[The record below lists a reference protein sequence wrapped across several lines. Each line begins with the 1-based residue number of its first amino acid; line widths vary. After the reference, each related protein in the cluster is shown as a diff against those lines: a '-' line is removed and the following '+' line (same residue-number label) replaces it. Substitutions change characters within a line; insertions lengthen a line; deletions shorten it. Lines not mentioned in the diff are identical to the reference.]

1 MSVRAFRFWRVMEY
15 EGEPWLWSV
24 FMDVRWPGPV
34 LHADE
39 RPLWN
44 SEHGIYAYRKP
55 CPECEVARGEV
66 RRKARELGVV
76 AGWVELYGHV
86 IEHTDGFRAESALVT
101 ALVVSDRAL
110 LPVVRALERRYE
122 VDVDLRVA

>member
-1 MSVRAFRFWRVMEY
+1 MEY

-39 RPLWN
+39 RPRWN
-44 SEHGIYAYRKP
+44 SEHGIYAYRHP
-55 CPECEVARGEV
+55 CAECEVAHGEV
-66 RRKARELGVV
+66 RLEARELGII

-86 IEHTDGFRAESALVT
+86 IEHTHGYRAESALVT
-101 ALVVSDRAL
+101 DLLVSDRAL
-110 LPVVRALERRYE
+110 LPFLPALERRYE
-122 VDVDLRVA
+122 ADVEIPKRLPS